1 MKYEVVWAISKV
13 VCVVILFAITM
24 YAGYTVR

>member
-1 MKYEVVWAISKV
+1 MKYEIVWAISKV
-13 VCVVILFAITM
+13 VCIVILFVITM